1 MKNWIAVPLRLAIGI
16 IFIAHGLQ
24 KAFGLF
30 GGPGING
37 FTHFLTSLG
46 FAPAALWAY
55 LATSIELVGG
65 VFVLL
70 GIYTRVASAFIGL
83 LIIIATVKV
92 HLAKGFFLS
101 NGGFE
106 YNLLILCACV
116 SLALSGPGKLSITK
130 K

>member
-1 MKNWIAVPLRLAIGI
+1 MKDWIAVPLRLAIGA

-30 GGPGING
+30 GGPGIHG
-37 FTHFLTSLG
+37 FTQGLTNLG
-46 FAPAALWAY
+46 FVPAALWAY
-55 LATSIELVGG
+55 LATSIELLGG
-65 VFVLL
+65 IFVLL

-83 LIIIATVKV
+83 LIIIATIKV

-116 SLALSGPGKLSITK
+116 ALVLSGPGKWGVTK